1 MFKVEVSA
9 DAREFILKK
18 AEAVTVEAMMY
29 CGGCFGLTMLPVVLA
44 GEPSEPE
51 NYDAALADGI
61 KVYILKWAVIDPAG
75 VRISLEGDRLVY
87 QELQVEG
94 LRYPA

>member
-29 CGGCFGLTMLPVVLA
+29 CGGCFGKSMLPDVLA
-44 GEPSEPE
+44 AEPTEP
-51 NYDAALADGI
+51 
-61 KVYILKWAVIDPAG
+61 
-75 VRISLEGDRLVY
+75 
-87 QELQVEG
+87 Q
-94 LRYPA
+94 